1 MLKPSL
7 TLGVLLLLLPT
18 VHHPLP
24 TRQSPPLTRTET
36 RVRDW
41 IAAHR
46 EEQIGDLE
54 RLVNQ
59 QSGTLNVAG
68 VRAAGALFRAELD
81 SLGFT
86 TRWVDMPAE
95 MRRGGHLEAERPA
108 RKKAVGGKRLLLI
121 GHFDT
126 VFEGEGQKFV
136 RADSIARGA
145 GTSDMKGGDVI
156 LLYALKALAAQGQ
169 LDAMDVTVVITGDE
183 EATGRPLDVARRDL
197 IDAAKRTD
205 VALSFEGGSR
215 EYASITRRGA
225 SGWLLTVTARQAHSA
240 GVFGG
245 AGYGAIYEAA
255 RILTA
260 FRDSIPREPGL
271 TYNPGIIA
279 GGADLVADTSGFAF
293 QVAGKTNI
301 IAPTAVVR
309 GDLRFTT
316 EEQKERIRA
325 RMRALVA
332 KSLPGASAEI
342 KFDDSYPAMPLTP
355 AGQAVL
361 AQLDTVSRALGYPAV
376 QALDASRR
384 GAGDLSFVAPYIPGV
399 DGLGALGGGA
409 HSPEEFVHL
418 PSLEMQTARAA
429 LLMARLAG
437 LRK

>member
-1 MLKPSL
+1 MLTMPL
-7 TLGVLLLLLPT
+7 RLGVVLLFLT
-18 VHHPLP
+18 V
-24 TRQSPPLTRTET
+24 QSPPLTRTEA
-36 RVRDW
+36 RIRDW

-46 EEQIGDLE
+46 EEQIGVLE

-68 VRAAGALFRAELD
+68 VRAAGAIFRAELD

-86 TRWVDMPAE
+86 TTWGDMPAG
-95 MRRGGHLEAERPA
+95 MRRGGHPVAERAA
-108 RKKAVGGKRLLLI
+108 RSPPGRRERSPSAGGKRLLLI

-156 LLYALKALAAQGQ
+156 LLYALKALAAAGQ
-169 LDAMDVTVVITGDE
+169 LDRMNVTVVITGDE
-183 EATGRPLDVARRDL
+183 EATGRPLEIARRDL
-197 IDAAKRTD
+197 ITAAKRTD

-225 SGWLLTVTARQAHSA
+225 SGWLLKVKARQAHSA

-255 RILTA
+255 RILTM

-279 GGADLVADTSGFAF
+279 GGADLVADTSGYAF
-293 QVAGKTNI
+293 QVSGKTNI
-301 IAPTAVVR
+301 IAPTAVVK

-316 EEQKERIRA
+316 EEN
-325 RMRALVA
+325 
-332 KSLPGASAEI
+332 
-342 KFDDSYPAMPLTP
+342 
-355 AGQAVL
+355 
-361 AQLDTVSRALGYPAV
+361 
-376 QALDASRR
+376 
-384 GAGDLSFVAPYIPGV
+384 
-399 DGLGALGGGA
+399 
-409 HSPEEFVHL
+409 
-418 PSLEMQTARAA
+418 
-429 LLMARLAG
+429 
-437 LRK
+437 